1 MRRMVLPLFLLC
13 SILVSGNAVAGPSP
27 PTVARIAKLAMAQ
40 TVIPQEWDGIWTTE
54 DSLYLCDGTFE
65 SSPASEPDT
74 ICAGQDYQQSGPVTL
89 TCSGTAT
96 ATTID
101 QTCTGSESLIPDCVT
116 NYTVVTHGTRTADSY
131 FIVTTVNIE
140 YVGDGCSGIPPQC
153 SQINVHGTRTGPA
166 PAEFCAATPTKRRT
180 WGEIKAIYR

>member
-1 MRRMVLPLFLLC
+1 MILPLLLL
-13 SILVSGNAVAGPSP
+13 SSVLTFGTAIAGPSS

-54 DSLYLCDGTFE
+54 DSLYLCDGTFQN
-65 SSPASEPDT
+65 SPASTPDT
-74 ICAGQDYQQSGPVTL
+74 ICGGQDYQQSGPVTL

-101 QTCTGSESLIPDCVT
+101 QTCTGSGTFIPDCDA
-116 NYTVVTHGTRTADSY
+116 NYTVVTHGTRSADSY
-131 FIVTTVNIE
+131 FLVTTVSAE
-140 YVGDGCSGIPPQC
+140 YVGAGCAGIPPSC
-153 SQINVHGTRTGPA
+153 SQINIHGTRIGPA
-166 PAEFCAATPTKRRT
+166 PAEFCATTPTKRRT